1 MLCLQFILYLSS
13 CVGTLENEIPGAA
26 LEPCQLKIKHFS
38 PEFLKFS
45 TKHKDNPFTLNYPM
59 VSRTFLFIFHTGS
72 RRLGFNSFRN
82 SGHKE
87 KTAC

>member
-1 MLCLQFILYLSS
+1 MLFLQFILYSS
-13 CVGTLENEIPGAA
+13 SFVSAIEKRFPH
-26 LEPCQLKIKHFS
+26 QLQIKHFS
-38 PEFLKFS
+38 PGILKFS